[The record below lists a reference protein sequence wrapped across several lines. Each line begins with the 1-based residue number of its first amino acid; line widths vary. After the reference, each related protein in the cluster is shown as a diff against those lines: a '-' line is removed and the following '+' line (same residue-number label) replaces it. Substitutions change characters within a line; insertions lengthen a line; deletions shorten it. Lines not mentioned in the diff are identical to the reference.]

1 MQGRAF
7 AFKKNN
13 KTMKNNRFRTV
24 LAALA
29 MITLSSSTFAENYI
43 YDIKEDQNGNVVAQ
57 TVFEENNSMLTPKLR
72 HAISYMADGRISRKD
87 TQKWNG
93 KKWVPESTIDYTYD
107 GDATTIV
114 LTRWEGK
121 RKTVRTDCF
130 VHGTVEGDQ
139 FLTRIDRPDL
149 DNMTD
154 MMART
159 DSIGGMRIS
168 L

>member
-1 MQGRAF
+1 
-7 AFKKNN
+7 
-13 KTMKNNRFRTV
+13 
-24 LAALA
+24 

-57 TVFEENNSMLTPKLR
+57 TVFEENNSMLTPTLR
-72 HAISYMADGRISRKD
+72 HAISYLAAGRISRKD

-121 RKTVRTDCF
+121 RKPVRTDCF
-130 VHGTVEGDQ
+130 VHGNAPGS
-139 FLTRIDRPDL
+139 RPHRSTTPRL
-149 DNMTD
+149 
-154 MMART
+154 
-159 DSIGGMRIS
+159 
-168 L
+168 